1 MKHGAFKLSW
11 KHMTEFSMGTAD
23 IPMTQE
29 MIAPA
34 HKALSVKQFLD
45 QKFITEM
52 EHPPP

>member
-1 MKHGAFKLSW
+1 
-11 KHMTEFSMGTAD
+11 MGTAD

-29 MIAPA
+29 SSNFEITNDNAPV

-52 EHPPP
+52 EHPP